1 MRAYLSRRIQ
11 AVPVHAHTSLCSMI
25 IYVIIYDDA
34 YMYAYVCIYDDAY
47 MYAYV
52 CKCVTQI
59 GTH

>member
-11 AVPVHAHTSLCSMI
+11 AIPVHAHTSLCM
-25 IYVIIYDDA
+25 YDHI
-34 YMYAYVCIYDDAY
+34 CIYDDAY

-59 GTH
+59 CTH